1 MTRTDTTPRDRFH
14 AVVATARSLSQAQ
27 IDDLDRE
34 ADRIWTPQT
43 EQATKRAYTA
53 MSRADGLTDESIW
66 RDVDEMCD
74 IAGAAADTAIAVLA
88 KDLISTEDCQVLIAG
103 WIAAR
108 LPLPPADQ
116 PGTGDGR
123 D

>member
-1 MTRTDTTPRDRFH
+1 MTRTNTTPRDRLH

-34 ADRIWTPQT
+34 ADRVWTPAT
-43 EQATKRAYTA
+43 EQATKRAYRA
-53 MSRADGLTDESIW
+53 MSRAGGVTDESIW

-88 KDLISTEDCQVLIAG
+88 KDLIGAEDYQVLIAG
-103 WIAAR
+103 WIVAR
-108 LPLPPADQ
+108 LPLPH
-116 PGTGDGR
+116 
-123 D
+123 